1 MLKQGEIAPMSE
13 EAPWQT
19 KSQMMVTLGKSSRT
33 IDLWVRAG
41 KIERMMDGSRAFFRV
56 VTPGNT
62 ATLIT
67 SPTPPP
73 ELLAMLTEMRDELR
87 ALRAEVA
94 ALRALPPAQLP
105 SVTPGDAVT
114 QDATSPGNEAQP
126 GKQMVTR
133 HWWQRLL
140 YGPEM

>member
-1 MLKQGEIAPMSE
+1 VSD

-19 KSQMMVTLGKSSRT
+19 KSQIMVALGKSSRT

-56 VTPGNT
+56 VTPGNAVT
-62 ATLIT
+62 QPAT
-67 SPTPPP
+67 PDAPP

-87 ALRAEVA
+87 ALRSEVA

-105 SVTPGDAVT
+105 A
-114 QDATSPGNEAQP
+114 GNEAQP
-126 GKQMVTR
+126 GNERQR
-133 HWWQRLL
+133 WGWWQRLWF
-140 YGPEM
+140 GPKM

>member
-13 EAPWQT
+13 DESPWQT
-19 KSQMMVTLGKSSRT
+19 KSQMMVALGKSSRT

-41 KIERMMDGSRAFFRV
+41 KIERTMDGSRAFFRV

-62 ATLIT
+62 VTQIT

-94 ALRALPPAQLP
+94 ALRAYHPRNYHPLRP
-105 SVTPGDAVT
+105 VT
-114 QDATSPGNEAQP
+114 Q
-126 GKQMVTR
+126 
-133 HWWQRLL
+133 
-140 YGPEM
+140 